1 MTERERADAGGPAN
15 GRADGRPGE
24 DDEPV
29 GEIVIEEQEGEDLDA
44 AMREAVA
51 AVEQVENRSPAEAGA
66 GEPLAGSTAELE
78 ALRREVAELRDR
90 SMRTLADFDNFRK
103 RAERERD
110 ELRRYAVLELV
121 RDLVTVVDN
130 LERALAAGGTVDDLK
145 LGVELTL
152 RHLLDLL
159 RREGLREVAAG
170 AGQPFDPAVHDA
182 VSRHDDPEAREPT
195 VTRELQRGWVL
206 RDRLVRPAMVEV
218 AVPAAPA
225 GAGRPAGGDAGE
237 EA

>member
-1 MTERERADAGGPAN
+1 MTDRVRAEGHG
-15 GRADGRPGE
+15 PGE
-24 DDEPV
+24 DEEPV
-29 GEIVIEEQEGEDLDA
+29 GEIEIEVREGEDLDA

-51 AVEQVENRSPAEAGA
+51 AVEQVESRAPVGA
-66 GEPLAGSTAELE
+66 GSGDEPE
-78 ALRREVAELRDR
+78 ALRREAAELRDR
-90 SMRTLADFDNFRK
+90 LVRTLADYDNFRK

-145 LGVELTL
+145 QGVELTL

-159 RREGLREVAAG
+159 RREGLREVPAG

-182 VSRHDDPEAREPT
+182 VSRQDDPEASEPT

-206 RDRLVRPAMVEV
+206 RDRLVRPAMVAV

-225 GAGRPAGGDAGE
+225 GVAGRPAAGDGE

>member
-1 MTERERADAGGPAN
+1 MTERA
-15 GRADGRPGE
+15 RADGNGRPDERPDE
-24 DDEPV
+24 DGEPV

-44 AMREAVA
+44 AMRAAVA
-51 AVEQVENRSPAEAGA
+51 AVEQVENRAPAEADAAEG
-66 GEPLAGSTAELE
+66 GDGPGGELE
-78 ALRREVAELRDR
+78 ALRREVAGLRDR
-90 SMRTLADFDNFRK
+90 SVRTLADFDNFRK

-110 ELRRYAVLELV
+110 ELRRYAVLELL

-159 RREGLREVAAG
+159 RREGLREVPAS

-182 VSRHDDPEAREPT
+182 VSRHDDAAASEPT